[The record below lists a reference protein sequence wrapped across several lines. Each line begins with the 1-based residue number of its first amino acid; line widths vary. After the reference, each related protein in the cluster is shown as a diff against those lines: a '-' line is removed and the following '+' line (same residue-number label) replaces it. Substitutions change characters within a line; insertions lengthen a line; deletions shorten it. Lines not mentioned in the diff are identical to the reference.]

1 MIFSILLDVL
11 FRICFGSVSNNVFSF
26 FSNVVP
32 RSTID
37 DEYTNANERD
47 PKILLTTSHDP
58 SAPLK
63 QFVKVCVYI
72 KLIIFKILCYFLSYK
87 SSNNIVWRSHCLMPL
102 TCRNWSLFSLIHN
115 EWTVVVR
122 LVICICIMINVS
134 FSSLGCLWC
143 AWWVQVISEIVET
156 CRSHDFTDLI
166 LVHEHR
172 GVPDNII
179 ISHLP
184 FGPTAYFQILN
195 VVSVIVLFACLLSIF
210 YAYCFLNSS
219 MQVIIYT
226 YLGHETWQ

>member
-1 MIFSILLDVL
+1 ML
-11 FRICFGSVSNNVFSF
+11 F
-26 FSNVVP
+26 FSN
-32 RSTID
+32 
-37 DEYTNANERD
+37 
-47 PKILLTTSHDP
+47 
-58 SAPLK
+58 
-63 QFVKVCVYI
+63 
-72 KLIIFKILCYFLSYK
+72 K
-87 SSNNIVWRSHCLMPL
+87 SSNNIVWRCDCLMPL

-122 LVICICIMINVS
+122 LVTCYMYKCIMINVS

-195 VVSVIVLFACLLSIF
+195 VVSVWL
-210 YAYCFLNSS
+210 CFLPAS
-219 MQVIIYT
+219 
-226 YLGHETWQ
+226 YLFSIHIVFLILHWKL